1 MLRCMR
7 LPRYA
12 RNDMRGMRLP
22 RRFTPRDDREDARD
36 DRGTMRSPRRYAP
49 RDDRW
54 HARNDMGTMRSP
66 RHKVPRDDI
75 RARNDNVR

>member
-1 MLRCMR
+1 MR

-49 RDDRW
+49 R
-54 HARNDMGTMRSP
+54 
-66 RHKVPRDDI
+66 HKVIPLGQPHFWSLSF
-75 RARNDNVR
+75 RAEGGAISWIIISFFQNF